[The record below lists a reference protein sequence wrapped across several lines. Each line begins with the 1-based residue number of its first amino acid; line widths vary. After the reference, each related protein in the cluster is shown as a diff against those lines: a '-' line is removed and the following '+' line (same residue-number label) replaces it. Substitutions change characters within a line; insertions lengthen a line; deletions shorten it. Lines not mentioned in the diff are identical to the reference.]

1 MSARTFLQ
9 ALKDRFTLRP
19 DDLLR
24 DRAYRHLWTSIL
36 MSSTGAQITMLALP
50 LTAAL
55 LLDASAQQMGYLTA
69 MELLPFAL
77 FSLPGGVWLDR
88 VRKLPVYVAGELLLA
103 AALLSVPIAH
113 WAGWLGMGWMYLVG
127 FVLGTVHTVAGTA
140 AQVVLTQVVPR
151 SRLVE
156 AHAKNAL
163 ASSGPEVAGP
173 ALGGMLIKAL
183 GPPLALVIDAL
194 LLAASALV
202 LRGVAVSEQLQR
214 SSRRFSAE
222 LFEGLRFVRGNAV
235 LPTLAWVV
243 GGWQFCHYVAMVVQ
257 ILVAS
262 RELGL
267 SPGAIGLCYV
277 ALGVGTVLGSL
288 KGHAISERLG
298 PGPCLVLGMVV
309 TAVGWGVLAL
319 TPAGSFGVLAFA
331 LMLGLF
337 GLGAVLLFINFL
349 ALRQAVTP
357 SDLLGRM
364 TSTMRWITVL
374 PATPGALLGGWIG
387 QHIGLRVSLGV
398 AAATALLLALLAW
411 RSPVLRGLRQLPRLE
426 GAADQP
432 TVSATA

>member
-1 MSARTFLQ
+1 MSARTALQ
-9 ALKDRFTLRP
+9 ALRQRLTLRP

-24 DRAYRHLWTSIL
+24 DRAYRRLWTSIL
-36 MSSTGAQITMLALP
+36 MSSTGAQITLLALP

-69 MELLPFAL
+69 LELLPFAL
-77 FSLPGGVWLDR
+77 LSLPSGVWLDR
-88 VRKLPVYVAGELLLA
+88 VRKLPVYVAGELTLA

-113 WAGWLGMGWMYLVG
+113 WLGALGMEWLYLVS
-127 FVLGTVHTVAGTA
+127 FVLGSVHTVAGTA

-151 SRLVE
+151 ERLVE

-183 GPPLALVIDAL
+183 GAPLALVLDAL
-194 LLAASALV
+194 LLVASALV
-202 LRGVAVSEQLQR
+202 LRGVAVTEQVQR
-214 SSRRFSAE
+214 SGQGFVQQMQV
-222 LFEGLRFVRGNAV
+222 GLRFVRHNAL
-235 LPTLAWVV
+235 LPTLAWVI
-243 GGWQFCHYVAMVVQ
+243 GGWQFCHYAAMVVQ

-277 ALGVGTVLGSL
+277 ALGVGTVLGSV
-288 KGHAISERLG
+288 KGHAVSERLG
-298 PGPCLVLGMVV
+298 PGPCLVLGIVV
-309 TAVGWGVLAL
+309 TAAGWGVLAL
-319 TPAGSFGVLAFA
+319 TPAGPLGVAAFA

-337 GLGAVLLFINFL
+337 GLGAVLIFINFL

-357 SDLLGRM
+357 VPLLGRM
-364 TSTMRWITVL
+364 TATMRWMTVL

-387 QHIGLRVSLGV
+387 QHIGLRMSLAF
-398 AAATALLLALLAW
+398 AAATALALAWLAW
-411 RSPVLRGLRQLPRLE
+411 RSPVLRELRRLPKVDE
-426 GAADQP
+426 AAF
-432 TVSATA
+432 SAAA